1 MELTFDQKATC
12 ARNDSVTHIFQR
24 VQFFLALVSRGLG
37 CRVVVLPLLLLTPLF
52 ICNLK
57 FTQRL

>member
-1 MELTFDQKATC
+1 MQLTVDQKATC
-12 ARNDSVTHIFQR
+12 THNDSVAHIFQR
-24 VQFFLALVSRGLG
+24 VQFSLALVPGGLG
-37 CRVVVLPLLLLTPLF
+37 GWVVVLPLLLLTALF

>member
-1 MELTFDQKATC
+1 MQCTGAQKATC
-12 ARNDSVTHIFQR
+12 THNDSVTHIFQR
-24 VQFFLALVSRGLG
+24 VQLSLALVSGGLG
-37 CRVVVLPLLLLTPLF
+37 GRVVVLPLLLLTPLF